1 MAITISGENNND
13 RILASD
19 GVIDSLSG
27 FNVVGVITATSFTGD
42 LTGDVTG
49 NLTGNVTG
57 NINNTTLLLQ
67 TGGTE
72 RVRIDGSG
80 VSSFKNKII
89 IDDGSNGHLFLNN
102 TSSENRIN
110 SGTTGFAA
118 YKNLVINAAQH
129 IFKLSNTE
137 KLRITSGG
145 NVGIGSVIPEQRLT
159 VAGVTDITHYNNS
172 TINNNRLQL
181 GFNAPEG
188 YIKAKNT
195 VASPAAN
202 LALYT
207 TDTSGN
213 TNKVVHC
220 AYNGKVGINSTSPSN
235 TLDVVGGYQ
244 ALGLYRNDFTG
255 NSGAGIELYFGRAK
269 ADGSLFNCATISA
282 VGSDNTGQ
290 ASQLRFSVLDSGS
303 MSEKLRINSSGDMG
317 LGASTIEDFG
327 GGHTTLE
334 VAGTTT
340 SQGGVFKTATSD
352 SAGTGSSGTEMLMF
366 TDNTKGAINV
376 VSSDPLTFLTAN
388 TERLRITS
396 DGNITFG
403 VQNATTAV
411 TSAAIKYFDL
421 GRDYWNGT
429 KGDYRALRLR
439 IYDNGNIDDMY
450 GLGVSNGQLEIQ
462 SQSSIG
468 FYASGAG
475 SGTGRR
481 LERFSINSSG
491 HLKHTG
497 LRTGNSENKLAILT
511 APSYNT
517 SEEDVIIYQVENESG
532 SNQLSIGAGTGSL
545 NAMTALSF
553 RTASAVNT
561 LGGTERLRIDSNGVV
576 TISNSNPPSTGAM
589 TFITDD
595 GSATTLGTAATLRVA
610 NNGGNAAFSV
620 FEAESGSGSI
630 RLANDGK
637 FYVSGASTF
646 SNNIRVETSNPG
658 ADGILGQAY
667 GSYFGLRHA
676 DQTYGSEY
684 MILSNNTH
692 TFISCTSGYNIYI
705 RPSANSSTHE
715 TVFAHDNTT
724 FKNNVVMNGHPLR
737 RLQHHWGHLEGSYNN
752 VGGNSTKTN
761 PIYTIGSSYNPD
773 ESTLSNMYGIGYSH
787 GTNASF
793 ISFSGL
799 SGWGLYVAAD
809 GDCRM
814 FLDASTGKIAA
825 TGTISGGASDVR
837 LKTNIKVIDNSIEK
851 IKKIRGVTFDW
862 VENITTEYDFHPDS
876 MHETGV
882 IAQEIQEVI
891 PDAVT
896 TAPFN
901 GNYTKKSGTDN
912 NFLTVKD
919 EKIIPLCIEAIKELS
934 AKVEVLEQEN
944 TTLKARVTN
953 LESS

>member
-403 VQNATTAV
+403 VQNAATAV

-450 GLGVSNGQLEIQ
+450 GLGVSSGQLEIQ

-481 LERFSINSSG
+481 VERLRITSDGNLGIGNERSAYPIDLQSTTSPLTLNLKLNKSS
-491 HLKHTG
+491 T
-497 LRTGNSENKLAILT
+497 TNDYAEIAF
-511 APSYNT
+511 
-517 SEEDVIIYQVENESG
+517 
-532 SNQLSIGAGTGSL
+532 QLWSGAGTGANTFGGSGTSRPSVVLRAINENSNSAAGSFVVATWPGGSNNTGLLERFRIKSDGTIKGTHPFIFGGFGSVASNQGCRITGQTGSHPACLSL
-545 NAMTALSF
+545 DGGS
-553 RTASAVNT
+553 SPT
-561 LGGTERLRIDSNGVV
+561 LEIGSKSGETIIGTNSYGSSPMNFKTGMGIGTLAGGTTRMSISSEGYVTKPNQPRALVEIYSTT
-576 TISNSNPPSTGAM
+576 TISNGKVTNWASPTYNV
-589 TFITDD
+589 DD
-595 GSATTLGTAATLRVA
+595 LWDTTNKRFVA
-610 NNGGNAAFSV
+610 PIAGV
-620 FEAESGSGSI
+620 Y
-630 RLANDGK
+630 L
-637 FYVSGASTF
+637 
-646 SNNIRVETSNPG
+646 
-658 ADGILGQAY
+658 
-667 GSYFGLRHA
+667 
-676 DQTYGSEY
+676 
-684 MILSNNTH
+684 
-692 TFISCTSGYNIYI
+692 
-705 RPSANSSTHE
+705 
-715 TVFAHDNTT
+715 
-724 FKNNVVMNGHPLR
+724 
-737 RLQHHWGHLEGSYNN
+737 
-752 VGGNSTKTN
+752 VGGNFR
-761 PIYTIGSSYNPD
+761 IGAPGKVRVVRFMLNVYN
-773 ESTLSNMYGIGYSH
+773 TSNTQIATYGGGTGGGNNYDGGSGGYDHPYVSF
-787 GTNASF
+787 TNA
-793 ISFSGL
+793 IYLNANEYLELHLAEVGTEHTTYIQTSGNQSHMWCCLL
-799 SGWGLYVAAD
+799 S
-809 GDCRM
+809 
-814 FLDASTGKIAA
+814 
-825 TGTISGGASDVR
+825 
-837 LKTNIKVIDNSIEK
+837 
-851 IKKIRGVTFDW
+851 
-862 VENITTEYDFHPDS
+862 
-876 MHETGV
+876 
-882 IAQEIQEVI
+882 
-891 PDAVT
+891 
-896 TAPFN
+896 
-901 GNYTKKSGTDN
+901 
-912 NFLTVKD
+912 
-919 EKIIPLCIEAIKELS
+919 
-934 AKVEVLEQEN
+934 
-944 TTLKARVTN
+944 
-953 LESS
+953 